1 MDAPGDVPAAAAS
14 AAGEEASLVAAVTLR
29 TTVSLRWQKLDSVGG
44 NQELQGKLYILNV
57 CRSVWAAEVQSF
69 LPLMGVESFLG
80 CNIGDTG
87 YHKTE
92 ADARPRRFNHQ
103 KMT

>member
-29 TTVSLRWQKLDSVGG
+29 TTVSLRWQKLDLVGG

-57 CRSVWAAEVQSF
+57 CRSVWAAEVQI
-69 LPLMGVESFLG
+69 LLTLNG
-80 CNIGDTG
+80 CGKLSG
-87 YHKTE
+87 MQH
-92 ADARPRRFNHQ
+92 RRHGISQ
-103 KMT
+103 DRS